1 VQAIRRLP
9 GLSALPLV
17 LLDIAAVC
25 GSYAGALLLRFDG
38 EVSGASWEAYWKIAP
53 AVAAAYVA
61 ANLLFGV
68 YHAAWKY
75 GGIRDLF
82 SLGLA
87 VTLVTVGVTAFNAL
101 GSVFPRKDLPLSVN
115 LISGGLIFMTMA
127 STKLWPHLNAVQ
139 FNVINRGG
147 DAGKRVLIVGA
158 GDSGQLVAREFL
170 HNPHWGLRP
179 VCFVDDDARKI
190 GVRIHGIPVAGDRYQ
205 IPHLAEKYRASE
217 IVLAMPTISRK
228 SFEEIMALCRQA
240 QLSVNIVPS
249 AVEILSGKVDRAVT
263 ARFRG

>member
-1 VQAIRRLP
+1 MQAIRRLP
-9 GLSALPLV
+9 HLRALPLV
-17 LLDIAAVC
+17 ALDVAAVC

-53 AVAAAYVA
+53 VVAAVYVVM
-61 ANLLFGV
+61 NLLFGV

-82 SLGLA
+82 NLGLA

-101 GSVFPRKDLPLSVN
+101 GSVFPRRDLPLSVN
-115 LISGGLIFMTMA
+115 LISGGLIFLTMA

-139 FNVINRGG
+139 FNVINRG
-147 DAGKRVLIVGA
+147 DSGKRVVIVGA

-170 HNPHWGLRP
+170 HNPHWGFRP

-190 GVRIHGIPVAGDRYQ
+190 GVRIHGIPVAGDRYE
-205 IPHLAEKYRASE
+205 IPRLAEKYHAGE
-217 IVLAMPTISRK
+217 VVLAMPTISRK

-240 QLSVNIVPS
+240 KLSVNIVPS

-263 ARFRG
+263 VRFRG